1 MKKPNKFF
9 LIISIYLSFFL
20 QSEESI
26 HTSHLDTIVLG
37 SGCFWGAEKGY
48 ESLAG
53 VENAVSGY
61 SDGYGIKPNYRSI
74 TKLKNKFNK
83 NNFAEVVEVTYNKSE
98 ISLESLNKFI
108 YKDDMI
114 ILDIDELKDESICST
129 SSNFDKEAFFHL
141 GLSTI
146 KSGKYFE
153 FKEGCKFDTP
163 IQILNV
169 YNKNTEELRISSFN
183 IFKLN
188 QGNNISIIE
197 QDINEGSGS
206 FNLSLNKFI
215 CADNTILNH
224 SMMYDDSTESNYLGY
239 NYYELERNVLLNI
252 DSMNINSTFNKNF
265 IEIDL
270 NREGSEVKINILN
283 LARNEQHLDNNILV
297 NHNAE
302 HCISV
307 QNVRNILNDQATC
320 VFNGKVVVADG
331 AQKTDSNQSNK
342 NLLLSQNATAHS
354 NPQLEIYADDVA
366 CGHGSTTGALD
377 QDSIFYL
384 RARGIKETDANNI
397 LVKAF
402 AKEIL
407 QEFINDN
414 IRNLSENNLDHWI
427 NGQYN

>member
-1 MKKPNKFF
+1 MLKKIQKHSRSRFEELGYPSKKLENWKFSSSKHLKKYSSNNSNNKN
-9 LIISIYLSFFL
+9 ISIE
-20 QSEESI
+20 Q
-26 HTSHLDTIVLG
+26 
-37 SGCFWGAEKGY
+37 
-48 ESLAG
+48 
-53 VENAVSGY
+53 Y
-61 SDGYGIKPNYRSI
+61 SDKYTLCFING
-74 TKLKNKFNK
+74 
-83 NNFAEVVEVTYNKSE
+83 E

-108 YKDDMI
+108 YKDTI
-114 ILDIDELKDESICST
+114 TILDINELEDESICST
-129 SSNFDKEAFFHL
+129 SSNFEKEAFFHL

-153 FKEGCKFDTP
+153 FKEGAKFDTP
-163 IQILNV
+163 IQILNF
-169 YNKNTEELRISSFN
+169 YSKNTEELIISSFN

-197 QDINEGSGS
+197 KDINEGSGS
-206 FNLSLNKFI
+206 LNLSLNKFI
-215 CADNTILNH
+215 CADNASLNH
-224 SMMYDDSTESNYLGY
+224 SMLYDDSTESNYLGY
-239 NYYELERNVLLNI
+239 NYYKLERNVLLNI

-302 HCISV
+302 HCISF
-307 QNVRNILNDQATC
+307 QNVRNIINDQATC

-331 AQKTDSNQSNK
+331 AQKTDSHQSNK
-342 NLLLSQNATAHS
+342 NLLLSRNATAHS
-354 NPQLEIYADDVA
+354 NPQLEIYANDVK

-377 QDSIFYL
+377 KDSIFYL
-384 RARGIKETDANNI
+384 RTRGIKETDANNI

-407 QEFINDN
+407 QEFVNDN

-427 NGQYN
+427 NE

>member
-1 MKKPNKFF
+1 MLKKIQKHSRSRFEELGYPSKKLENWKFSSSKHLKKYSSNNSNNKD
-9 LIISIYLSFFL
+9 IS
-20 QSEESI
+20 
-26 HTSHLDTIVLG
+26 
-37 SGCFWGAEKGY
+37 
-48 ESLAG
+48 
-53 VENAVSGY
+53 VEQY
-61 SDGYGIKPNYRSI
+61 SDEYTLCFING
-74 TKLKNKFNK
+74 
-83 NNFAEVVEVTYNKSE
+83 E

-331 AQKTDSNQSNK
+331 AQKTDSHQSNK

-354 NPQLEIYADDVA
+354 NPQLEIYADDVT

-377 QDSIFYL
+377 KDSIFYL

-407 QEFINDN
+407 QEFVNDN